1 MLKGKSLSMRVR
13 TSLRLLV
20 AACLAAPLALLGP
33 PASAAS
39 GWTAVAPL
47 SAVRT
52 GHVAVTGP
60 DGRIYVVT
68 GYQTGDIGQA
78 LIQDTAEVY
87 DPASGEWSPI
97 APIPTGRTLPGAAL
111 ASDGRIYV
119 VGGAVN
125 GGYSTAIEAYDPG
138 ADTWTSGLAP
148 MPTPRYE
155 VAAVAAGQGAQERVY
170 ALGGFNNGVAGGS
183 FATVEAYD
191 PATDT
196 WSTVAPLPTARRGLA
211 AVRGP
216 DGLVY
221 AIGGS
226 PVSGSPP
233 SNAVHA
239 YDPATGTWSSRAP
252 LPTARAYH
260 AAALGAD
267 GLIYVVGGSGAGGS
281 VEAYDPVADAWRA
294 VASLPTPR
302 MALAAAASG
311 GRVYAIGGHMG
322 VTALDT
328 VEALVLAG
336 ATVSPSSLAFGD
348 QEAGTPSA
356 PRTVTVLSDGTQPL
370 GVTGVTV
377 AGADPGDFNVDA
389 DDCSAR
395 TLAPGSSCTVAV
407 SFTPGGAGAR
417 SASLVVTATSAE
429 GSHSV
434 ALSGTGVVTDATPPA
449 LILPADIVVD
459 AVDPTGVDVG
469 YTVTATD
476 VESVVTSIDCVPASG
491 SRFPIGTTTV
501 SCTATDSRGN
511 TSAPGTFQVTVQG
524 ATDQLGDL
532 AGEVAGVGPGRSLAA
547 HVERARAALAAG
559 DTAGACRALDS
570 FLNEVQAQSGKQ
582 LTVAQAEALA
592 TDANRIKAVAG
603 CL

>member
-1 MLKGKSLSMRVR
+1 MRVR

-20 AACLAAPLALLGP
+20 VACLGAPLALLAP

-47 SAVRT
+47 TAVRA
-52 GHVAVTGP
+52 GHVAVTAP
-60 DGRIYVVT
+60 DGRIYVIT
-68 GYQTGDIGQA
+68 GFQTGSFGQA

-87 DPASGEWSPI
+87 DPVSGAWSPV

-119 VGGAVN
+119 VGGHASGAN
-125 GGYSTAIEAYDPG
+125 GYSTAIEAYHPG
-138 ADTWTSGLAP
+138 TDTWAGGLAP

-155 VAAVAAGQGAQERVY
+155 VAAVAAGQGDQERIY
-170 ALGGFNNGVAGGS
+170 ALGGFNNGAAGGS
-183 FATVEAYD
+183 LATVEAYD
-191 PATDT
+191 PLADT
-196 WSTVAPLPTARRGLA
+196 WSTVAPLPTPRRGLA

-226 PVSGSPP
+226 PVAGSPP
-233 SNAVHA
+233 SNAVDA

-260 AAALGAD
+260 AAAVGAD
-267 GLIYVVGGSGAGGS
+267 GLIYVAGGS
-281 VEAYDPVADAWRA
+281 QAEGSAEAYDPIADSWRA
-294 VASLPTPR
+294 VAPLPTPR
-302 MALAAAASG
+302 RALAAAASG
-311 GRVYAIGGHMG
+311 GRIYAIGGQ
-322 VTALDT
+322 VTVSALDT

-348 QEAGTPSA
+348 QEAGTPSG
-356 PRTVTVLSDGTQPL
+356 PQTVTVLSDGTQPL
-370 GVTGVTV
+370 GVTGVTIT
-377 AGADPGDFNVDA
+377 GADPGDFHVDA
-389 DDCSAR
+389 GDCTAR

-407 SFTPGGAGAR
+407 SFTPTGAGAR
-417 SASLVVTATSAE
+417 SASLVVTATSAA

-434 ALSGTGVVTDATPPA
+434 TLSGTGVITDATPPA
-449 LILPADIVVD
+449 LHLPADIVVD
-459 AVDPTGVDVG
+459 AVDPTGVDVA

-476 VESVVTSIDCVPASG
+476 AESVVSSIDCAPASG

-511 TSAPGTFQVTVQG
+511 TSAPGTFQVTVRG

-532 AGEVAGVGPGRSLAA
+532 AGEVAGIGPGRSLAA
-547 HVERARAALAAG
+547 HVERAGAALAAG
-559 DTAGACRALDS
+559 DTAGACRALES
-570 FLNEVQAQSGKQ
+570 FLSEVEAQSGKQ
-582 LTVAQAEALA
+582 LTVAQAEALTA
-592 TDANRIKAVAG
+592 DANRIKAVAG
-603 CL
+603 CG